1 MDYIVIAPGENI
13 TILVASSLRE
23 ARSLACENFGRTR
36 LPKGTIVKRY
46 TESDWN

>member
-13 TILVASSLRE
+13 TVLVASSLRE
-23 ARSLACENFGRTR
+23 ARSLACANFGRTR

-46 TESDWN
+46 IESDWN